1 MEAKEKNVY
10 QRILSI
16 MEELTYIQKGDAK
29 VNGQYRFVSH
39 DDVSEKVHPMLV
51 KHRVL
56 ALPTTLS
63 INQEG
68 NRTVIMQRVFFVNA
82 DNPVDQFS
90 VDFPGYGVDPSDK
103 GPGKAISYAYK
114 YAMLKTF
121 CLETG
126 EDPDK
131 DSKTRYEP
139 AKCLDFDLAIPTSF
153 TEAEKKKLNKFL
165 IESAEAQGKHVEE
178 IKASAVGKMEQFL
191 EVFKKWSVK
200 K

>member
-1 MEAKEKNVY
+1 
-10 QRILSI
+10 
-16 MEELTYIQKGDAK
+16 MEELTYIRKGDAK
-29 VNGQYRFVSH
+29 VNGQYKFVSH
-39 DDVSEKVHPMLV
+39 DDVSEKVHPLLV

-56 ALPTTLS
+56 ALPTTIS
-63 INQEG
+63 ISQEG
-68 NRTVIMQRVFFVNA
+68 NRTSIMERVFFINA

-114 YAMLKTF
+114 YALLKTF

-131 DSKTRYEP
+131 DAKSRYEP
-139 AKCLDFDLAIPTSF
+139 VKCLDFDLLIPASF
-153 TEAEKKKLNKFL
+153 SEAEKKKLHKFL
-165 IESAEAQGKHVEE
+165 AESAEAHGKHVEE
-178 IKASAVGKMEQFL
+178 IKTKAVANMDQFL
-191 EVFKKWSVK
+191 EVFKKWSGK

>member
-1 MEAKEKNVY
+1 
-10 QRILSI
+10 

-29 VNGQYRFVSH
+29 VNGQYKFVSH
-39 DDVSEKVHPMLV
+39 DDVSEKVHPLLV

-56 ALPTTLS
+56 ALPST
-63 INQEG
+63 IDIKQEG
-68 NRTVIMQRVFFVNA
+68 NRTSIMLRVFFVNV

-103 GPGKAISYAYK
+103 GPGKAISYAFK
-114 YAMLKTF
+114 YACLKTF

-131 DSKTRYEP
+131 DSKSHYEP
-139 AKCLDFDLAIPTSF
+139 PKCLEFDLLIPSTF
-153 TEAEKKKLNKFL
+153 TEAEKKRLNKFL
-165 IESAEAQGKHVEE
+165 AESAEAQGKHIEE
-178 IKASAVGKMEQFL
+178 IKASAVSKMDQFL
-191 EVFKKWSVK
+191 EVFKKWNGGK